1 MRGSHEFKL
10 IEQKKTLLSHIS
22 FILLKEIEVS
32 TRKMYVEIFFAIVAE
47 QFTISNIFS
56 DLGETSFKNEDFF
69 GSFNCFPAYFCF
81 VSRARVW

>member
-32 TRKMYVEIFFAIVAE
+32 ARKMYVEFFFFAIVVE
-47 QFTISNIFS
+47 QLTISN
-56 DLGETSFKNEDFF
+56 LFF
-69 GSFNCFPAYFCF
+69 RFG
-81 VSRARVW
+81 